1 MPDSVT
7 LPSRWDLHLSKGG
20 GRKLRQGAGMNQ
32 AMQRETSLQEDL
44 CEPGRRE
51 GSLELGRTEGDK
63 GGLSRHTAG
72 TQ

>member
-1 MPDSVT
+1 
-7 LPSRWDLHLSKGG
+7 
-20 GRKLRQGAGMNQ
+20 MNQ

-44 CEPGRRE
+44 CEPGSRE
-51 GSLELGRTEGDK
+51 ESLELGRTEGDK